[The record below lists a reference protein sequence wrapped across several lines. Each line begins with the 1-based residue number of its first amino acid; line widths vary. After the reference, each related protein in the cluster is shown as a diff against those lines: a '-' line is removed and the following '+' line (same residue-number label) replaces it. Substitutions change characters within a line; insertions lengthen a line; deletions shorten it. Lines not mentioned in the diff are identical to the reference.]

1 MLISE
6 KMKKNDYIMD
16 SIFPCSC
23 YFPQALTIWY
33 LGRLF
38 LDLEQKTPFLIIYI
52 FFGFLGSGFII
63 YTWLCA
69 CILFLGFPHQF
80 NTLIKL
86 FLGFDACLI
95 LLGFNI
101 LPGKKQ
107 DFRIF
112 LWHDRLDG
120 RIMNHVDEVLIL
132 NPQFIKTVPL

>member
-1 MLISE
+1 
-6 KMKKNDYIMD
+6 MKKNDYIMD
-16 SIFPCSC
+16 YIFPYSY
-23 YFPQALTIWY
+23 YFPQALKIWY
-33 LGRLF
+33 LRRPF
-38 LDLEQKTPFLIIYI
+38 LDLEQKTPFLIIHI

-63 YTWLCA
+63 CTWLWG
-69 CILFLGFPHQF
+69 CILFLGFPYQF

-112 LWHDRLDG
+112 LLHVRLDG
-120 RIMNHVDEVLIL
+120 RIMNLVDEVLIL
-132 NPQFIKTVPL
+132 NLQFIKTVP

>member
-6 KMKKNDYIMD
+6 KMKKKWLHYGFYISLFVLFPASSD
-16 SIFPCSC
+16 NLVSWKVIFRFRAENS
-23 YFPQALTIWY
+23 FFNY
-33 LGRLF
+33 L
-38 LDLEQKTPFLIIYI
+38 Y

-69 CILFLGFPHQF
+69 CILFLGIPHQF

-107 DFRIF
+107 DFLIF

-120 RIMNHVDEVLIL
+120 RIMNLVDEVLIL
-132 NPQFIKTVPL
+132 NPQSIKTVPL

>member
-1 MLISE
+1 
-6 KMKKNDYIMD
+6 MKKNDYILD
-16 SIFPCSC
+16 FIFPCSY
-23 YFPQALTIWY
+23 YFPQAQTIWY

-63 YTWLCA
+63 YTWLCD
-69 CILFLGFPHQF
+69 CILFIGFPHQF

-101 LPGKKQ
+101 LHGKKQ
-107 DFRIF
+107 NFRIF
-112 LWHDRLDG
+112 LWLVRLDG
-120 RIMNHVDEVLIL
+120 RIMNLVDEVLIL
-132 NPQFIKTVPL
+132 NPQFIKTAPS